1 MRPDIRSHTGQHYA
15 WMLGGAI
22 GQLKAKN
29 DWEIRAWY
37 QYAEQFAL
45 DPNLVDSDIFDSR
58 VNEKGV
64 AVKAGYMLADAIS
77 FNLTWAYSWRINGA
91 LGTGG
96 IGDIA
101 VNPLDQYQ
109 TLSSGYEREVLNL
122 KTKSK
127 PSTYENQTPRSLLWR
142 WWLQASPRHADR
154 LVIKGSDTLG
164 AKLVPQ
170 LAEQFK
176 AQHPGTTFD
185 IAAEGST
192 TGIAAIIDGTAQI
205 GMSSRRA
212 KTSEVGAAR
221 EGKDMKPTIV
231 AFDGIAVI
239 VNSANPIKGL
249 TKKQVEQIFT
259 GDVTDWSAV
268 GGSGGKISVY
278 TRNTSSGTYSDFKE
292 LAMKKRDYA
301 AARKRWPA
309 TNRSRPKSAKIR
321 TASVMSAWR
330 TSRLA
335 E

>member
-1 MRPDIRSHTGQHYA
+1 
-15 WMLGGAI
+15 
-22 GQLKAKN
+22 
-29 DWEIRAWY
+29 
-37 QYAEQFAL
+37 
-45 DPNLVDSDIFDSR
+45 
-58 VNEKGV
+58 
-64 AVKAGYMLADAIS
+64 
-77 FNLTWAYSWRINGA
+77 
-91 LGTGG
+91 
-96 IGDIA
+96 
-101 VNPLDQYQ
+101 
-109 TLSSGYEREVLNL
+109 LNV
-122 KTKSK
+122 KTKTK
-127 PSTYENQTPRSLLWR
+127 TYMKMKYLALSLAL
-142 WWLQASPRHADR
+142 LVAGIASAHADR

-212 KTSEVGAAR
+212 KSSEVGSAASK
-221 EGKDMKPTIV
+221 GKHMKPTIV

-301 AARKRWPA
+301 PGSQKMAGNEQIAAEVGKNPNGVGYVGMAYVKAGGVKPLPIDGAVPSTKSVQAHTYPYWRPTFYY
-309 TNRSRPKSAKIR
+309 TNGDPSGLAKDFVDFTVGPGGQKIV
-321 TASVMSAWR
+321 AQVGFVPIK
-330 TSRLA
+330 
-335 E
+335 

>member
-1 MRPDIRSHTGQHYA
+1 MKIKYLAVTLALLAAAPSH
-15 WMLGGAI
+15 
-22 GQLKAKN
+22 
-29 DWEIRAWY
+29 
-37 QYAEQFAL
+37 
-45 DPNLVDSDIFDSR
+45 
-58 VNEKGV
+58 VN
-64 AVKAGYMLADAIS
+64 
-77 FNLTWAYSWRINGA
+77 
-91 LGTGG
+91 
-96 IGDIA
+96 
-101 VNPLDQYQ
+101 
-109 TLSSGYEREVLNL
+109 
-122 KTKSK
+122 
-127 PSTYENQTPRSLLWR
+127 
-142 WWLQASPRHADR
+142 ADR

-212 KTSEVGAAR
+212 KTSEVGAAASK
-221 EGKDMKPTIV
+221 GKNMKPTIV

-301 AARKRWPA
+301 GGSQKMAGNEQIASEVGKNPNGVGYVGMAYIESWRSKSNADRWRSALDQKRASAQLSLLAAHVLLHKRRSEWPGQRLCRFHGRPRRSA
-309 TNRSRPKSAKIR
+309 NRSAGWICTDQMNRP
-321 TASVMSAWR
+321 W
-330 TSRLA
+330 LG
-335 E
+335 